1 MENKLTSR
9 NTDLPKIYVLVNQSQ
24 IPTENQFEVL
34 AVFKNKKDAEEALK
48 KQYSDDLEWILK
60 QCGCKEKD
68 LDENHFDSCTYHIS
82 KDVYF
87 AISYIEIV
95 YLH

>member
-1 MENKLTSR
+1 MKNKHTDK
-9 NTDLPKIYVLVNQSQ
+9 NTGLPEIYILVNQSQ

-34 AVFKNKKDAEEALK
+34 TAFKKKKDAEEALK
-48 KQYSDDLEWILK
+48 TQYSDDLDWILK
-60 QCGCKEKD
+60 CCRCNEED
-68 LDENHFDSCTYHIS
+68 LDENYFDVNVCHIS

-87 AISYIEIV
+87 AISYIETV